1 MYIIIALLALGV
13 LVIVHEFGH
22 FIMAKVNGVYVEEF
36 SLGMGPKIFGFKGKE
51 TEYTLK
57 AFPIGGY
64 VKMLGEDESVEG
76 DKRAFCNKSPLKRIS
91 IIIAGPLMNFL
102 FALIVFAVIT
112 MNKGYVTN
120 IVNGLIP
127 NSPAEEIGINVGD
140 KIVNINGKKISTWED
155 LTTQVYLSNGED
167 LSIIIDRN
175 GEEKTFD
182 VKPYFNEEEQRYLV
196 GVQPKTVTDPTF
208 LESIKQSCKEIKAL
222 VIQTYSAIKSLV
234 TGKGSIQDLG
244 GPVSIVRISG
254 AVAKAGMWNFLN
266 FVAYLSL
273 QLAVLNLLPFPAL
286 DGGWTVILLIE
297 LISRRKVND
306 KIVGTLNYIG
316 FSILILLM
324 ILVTIKDILFPIK
337 I

>member
-13 LVIVHEFGH
+13 LIIVHELGH

-36 SLGMGPKIFGFKGKE
+36 SLGMGPKVFGFKGKE

-64 VKMLGEDESVEG
+64 VKMLGEDEVVED
-76 DKRAFCNKSPLKRIS
+76 DKKAFCNKSPLQRIS

-120 IVNGLIP
+120 IINGLIP
-127 NSPAEEIGINVGD
+127 NSPAEAIGIDIGDKIIGIND
-140 KIVNINGKKISTWED
+140 KKISTWQD
-155 LTTQVYLSNGED
+155 LTTEIYVSNGES
-167 LSIIIDRN
+167 LSIIVDRN
-175 GEEKTFD
+175 GEEKTFNL
-182 VKPYFNEEEQRYLV
+182 KPYFNEEEQRYLV
-196 GVQPKTVTDPTF
+196 GIQPKTVANPTF
-208 LESIKQSCKEIKAL
+208 VESVNQSVKEIKSL
-222 VIQTYSAIKSLV
+222 IIQTYSALKSLI
-234 TGKGSIQDLG
+234 TGHGSLQDLG
-244 GPVSIVRISG
+244 GPVSIVKISG
-254 AVAKAGMWNFLN
+254 AAAKAGIWNFLN

>member
-13 LVIVHEFGH
+13 LIIVHELGH

-36 SLGMGPKIFGFKGKE
+36 SLGMGPKLFGHKGKE

-64 VKMLGEDESVEG
+64 VKMLGEEEVVE
-76 DKRAFCNKSPLKRIS
+76 DNKRAFCNKTPLQRIS

-102 FALIVFAVIT
+102 FALIIFAVIT

-120 IVNGLIP
+120 VVDGLIEG
-127 NSPAEEIGINVGD
+127 SPAEEIGIDVGD
-140 KIVNINGKKISTWED
+140 KIININGKKISTWED
-155 LTTQVYLSNGED
+155 LTTEIYLSNGEK
-167 LSIIIDRN
+167 LNIIVDRDN
-175 GEEKTFD
+175 EEKTFNLT
-182 VKPYFNEEEQRYLV
+182 PYFNEEEQRYLV
-196 GVQPKTVTDPTF
+196 GVKPRAVAAPTF
-208 LESIKQSCKEIKAL
+208 IESIKQSGKEIKSL
-222 VIQTYSAIKSLV
+222 VIQTYAALKTLI

-244 GPVSIVRISG
+244 GPVSIVKISG
-254 AVAKAGMWNFLN
+254 AAAKAGIWSFLN

-286 DGGWTVILLIE
+286 DGGWTVLLLIE

-306 KIVGTLNYIG
+306 RIVGTLNYIG
-316 FSILILLM
+316 FSALILLM

>member
-13 LVIVHEFGH
+13 LIIVHELGH
-22 FIMAKVNGVYVEEF
+22 FIMAKINGVYVEEF

-64 VKMLGEDESVEG
+64 VKMLGEDEVVEG
-76 DKRAFCNKSPLKRIS
+76 DKKAFCNKSPLQRIS

-120 IVNGLIP
+120 IINGLIP
-127 NSPAEEIGINVGD
+127 NSPAEAIGIDIGDKIIGIND
-140 KIVNINGKKISTWED
+140 KKISTWQD
-155 LTTQVYLSNGED
+155 LTTEIYVSNGES
-167 LSIIIDRN
+167 LNIIVDRN
-175 GEEKTFD
+175 GEEKSFNL
-182 VKPYFNEEEQRYLV
+182 KPYFNEEEQRYLV
-196 GVQPKTVTDPTF
+196 GIEPKTVANPTF
-208 LESIKQSCKEIKAL
+208 VESVKQSCKEIKSL
-222 VIQTYSAIKSLV
+222 VIQTYAALKSLI
-234 TGKGSIQDLG
+234 TGHGSLQDLG
-244 GPVSIVRISG
+244 GPVSIVKISG
-254 AVAKAGMWNFLN
+254 AAAKAGIWNFLN